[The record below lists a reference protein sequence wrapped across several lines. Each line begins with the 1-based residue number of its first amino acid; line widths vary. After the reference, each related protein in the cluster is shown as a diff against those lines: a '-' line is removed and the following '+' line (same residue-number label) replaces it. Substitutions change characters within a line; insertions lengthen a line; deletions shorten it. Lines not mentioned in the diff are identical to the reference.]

1 MLWNLVKLHD
11 NIKYDEGLHWKF
23 DLFGDNGT
31 QINYYSVV
39 YVQKY
44 TEVEEGHSSVE
55 LFICFANNKL
65 HLRGNR
71 K

>member
-1 MLWNLVKLHD
+1 MMKDCTENLICLVIMMHDKLLLSCC
-11 NIKYDEGLHWKF
+11 I
-23 DLFGDNGT
+23 T
-31 QINYYSVV
+31 V

-55 LFICFANNKL
+55 LFICFADNKL
-65 HLRGNR
+65 DLRGNR